1 MQPIF
6 GIDEAGRGPIAG
18 PVAVGVFR
26 LDIENKDFKILIKKT
41 KLKLR
46 DSKKLNHKQREEWF
60 EVIKKWKK
68 EGRCDYSVTLV
79 SAKDIDLKG
88 IVPSINKALSKSL
101 HKLQNKDCKLILL
114 DGGLK
119 APKEFTRQ
127 KTIIK
132 GDEKESVISLA
143 SICAK
148 VTRDRYMCK
157 ISKKYPK
164 YNFYL
169 HKGYGTREH
178 YGAIRRHGIS
188 PLHRKTFLKKVL

>member
-1 MQPIF
+1 MNSIF

-26 LDIENKDFKILIKKT
+26 IDIPQSDFKKIINKA
-41 KLKLR
+41 KLKLK

-68 EGRCDYSVTLV
+68 EGKCDYSATLV
-79 SAKDIDLKG
+79 SAKDIDSLG

-101 HKLQNKDCKLILL
+101 YKLQNKDYKLILL

-119 APKEFTRQ
+119 APKEFSRQ

-132 GDEKESVISLA
+132 GDEKEPVISLA

-188 PLHRKTFLKKVL
+188 PIHRKTFLKKVL